1 MELYWF
7 STWTSLHSDERWK
20 LEYHGFST
28 TFELFEL
35 VKLSSLHWLS
45 GVAYGDDERKY
56 ERVKSCVR

>member
-1 MELYWF
+1 MLVFYLDLVAQRRMMEI
-7 STWTSLHSDERWK
+7 R
-20 LEYHGFST
+20 EYHGFST